1 MNITKNFFAQLKV
14 QKIMPIIHSKNFHN
28 DVKKIETIMTDNKN
42 IKLIEI
48 TLRESESYQNAIKLV
63 KYFPK
68 IKFGLGSILKLE
80 TFNKIDKE
88 KFSFFVSPSTI
99 IEIVIKMPLNYIP
112 GAETISEF
120 NYLYNL
126 GYKVIKFFPA
136 TLNDGCKKLKSIET
150 IYKDLYIIPTGGINK
165 KNMNDFLDLSNVICV
180 GMSNV

>member
-1 MNITKNFFAQLKV
+1 MAGCVVILGFFTLKIYPELEYSGYGGGHSCTGECYEEYV
-14 QKIMPIIHSKNFHN
+14 RINGTSVDILKIPNVIN
-28 DVKKIETIMTDNKN
+28 
-42 IKLIEI
+42 
-48 TLRESESYQNAIKLV
+48 IKLV

-80 TFNKIDKE
+80 SFNNIDKK
-88 KFSFFVSPSTI
+88 KFNFFVSPSTI
-99 IEIVIKMPLNYIP
+99 SEIVTKMPQNYIP

-150 IYKDLYIIPTGGINK
+150 IYKDLYFIPTGGINK
-165 KNMNDFLDLSNVICV
+165 KNMNDFLDLNNVICV
-180 GMSNV
+180 GMTSI